1 MQRYSLI
8 HTKLPREFVL
18 LQGTGCRWRQ
28 CTFCDYH
35 DDVSGDPY
43 AVNRPVLE
51 QVTGVYGV
59 LDVINSGSALEL
71 DAQTVELIRRVVR
84 ERNIHTL
91 WFEAHYM
98 YRHRLAQFAS
108 LFEGVEVKFRCG
120 IETFDGTLRSQ
131 WKKGVPAEVTAV
143 DVARYFQGVCLLC
156 CTEGE
161 TRERILT
168 DIDAARK
175 HFEYFS
181 INLFCNNGTSLRRD
195 EALASWFV
203 EEVYPT
209 LCDIDGIEVL
219 IGNTD
224 LGVGSVDG
232 NEDEHHAD
240 A

>member
-8 HTKLPREFVL
+8 HTKLAREFVL

-35 DDVSGDPY
+35 SDASSDPY

-71 DAQTVELIRRVVR
+71 DAQTIELIQHVVR
-84 ERNIHTL
+84 KRGIHTL

-98 YRHRLAQFAS
+98 YRHRLAQFAA
-108 LFEGVEVKFRCG
+108 LFEGVIVKFRCG
-120 IETFDGTLRSQ
+120 IETFDSALRSQ
-131 WKKGVPAEVTAV
+131 WKKGVPAEVTAAE
-143 DVARYFQGVCLLC
+143 VARYFQGVCLLC

-161 TRERILT
+161 TRERILA
-168 DIDAARK
+168 DIDTARK

-181 INLFCNNGTSLRRD
+181 VNLFCNNATPLRRD

-203 EEVYPT
+203 KEVYPT
-209 LCDIDGIEVL
+209 IRNEANIEVL

-224 LGVGSVDG
+224 LGVGEV
-232 NEDEHHAD
+232 HK
-240 A
+240 